1 MYVTANW
8 LYFDQ
13 VSFDQVSFDLTV
25 KVYKHMSFRT
35 LCFPP

>member
-8 LYFDQ
+8 LY
-13 VSFDQVSFDLTV
+13 FDQVSFDLTV